1 MAKSPIRTLLAF
13 LPTSIDSATTLEGL
27 FQKAIGPMSLPWK
40 LTAIS
45 HAPGELA
52 TAFEKWKQSGATAD
66 RTIVLCAKP
75 DLESCKAQ
83 VLDWSPSCEIWDI
96 DPKADQAKMI
106 EAEVNAWV
114 ARLFSGAARLGPP
127 VLAAPVPAKSP
138 TQTETAPGTT
148 PPGKKGPIISLG
160 RETKGRGGKGVT
172 LLFDLPFSGDQAIDL
187 CTKLKN
193 KCGTGG
199 TVKEGRIEI
208 QGDQRERIATELEKM
223 GYRVKRVGG

>member
-1 MAKSPIRTLLAF
+1 MAKSPTRTLLAF
-13 LPTSIDSATTLEGL
+13 LPTSIGSAPTLEGL

-40 LTAIS
+40 MIAIS
-45 HAPGELA
+45 HAPGEMA
-52 TAFEKWKQSGATAD
+52 TAYETKKQSGSPAD
-66 RTIVLCAKP
+66 RIIVLCSKP

-83 VLDWSPSCEIWDI
+83 VADWTPSCEIWDI
-96 DPKADQAKMI
+96 DPKTDQAKMI

-114 ARLFSGAARLGPP
+114 ARLFSGASRMGPP
-127 VLAAPVPAKSP
+127 VLAAPVPPKSP
-138 TQTETAPGTT
+138 TPGETPPGTT
-148 PPGKKGPIISLG
+148 PGKKGPIISLG

-208 QGDQRERIATELEKM
+208 QGDQRERIAAELEKM